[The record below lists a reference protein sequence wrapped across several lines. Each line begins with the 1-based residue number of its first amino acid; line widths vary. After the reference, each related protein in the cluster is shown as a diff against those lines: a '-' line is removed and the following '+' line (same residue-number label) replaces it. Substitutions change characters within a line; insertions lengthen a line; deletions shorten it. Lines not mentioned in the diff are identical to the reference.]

1 MTGTPV
7 RILLARHGETVFN
20 VERRYQ
26 GQSDSPLTERGV
38 EQARQLALL
47 LREER
52 VGAVYSSDLGRALET
67 ALVVAVPHGL
77 EVFADPRLR
86 EVDVGDWTGLSRD
99 ELAASDGERMRAWDT
114 QPSTVRLPRGEAIV
128 DVQARALRF
137 FEERM
142 PEHAGQTVV
151 VISHGAISQSI
162 MVHGM
167 GGSIG
172 DLWLD
177 GWLANC
183 EVSRLEWRRD
193 SGLSLLP
200 ELSPVLD

>member
-38 EQARQLALL
+38 EQARELARM
-47 LREER
+47 LRDER
-52 VGAVYSSDLGRALET
+52 VAAVYSSDLGRAIET

-77 EVFADPRLR
+77 QVCADPRLR
-86 EVDVGDWTGLSRD
+86 EVDVGDWTGLSHE
-99 ELAASDGERMRAWDT
+99 ELAASDGERRRAWET
-114 QPSTVRLPRGEAIV
+114 QPSTVRLPRGEALV
-128 DVQARALRF
+128 EVQARALRF
-137 FEERM
+137 FSERM
-142 PEHAGQTVV
+142 PPYAGQTVV
-151 VISHGAISQSI
+151 VITHGAISQSI
-162 MVHGM
+162 IVHGM

-177 GWLANC
+177 SWLANC
-183 EVSRLEWRRD
+183 EVSRLQWHAD
-193 SGLSLLP
+193 SGLTLLP
-200 ELSPVLD
+200 ELTPVRD